1 MMKRIVTKIL
11 VLICIL
17 LLSGCSPVNTDGG
30 LNPDTY
36 ESAAAVTEGIRGID
50 LKLYGHM
57 AFSGTG
63 NGILYVNTTVSS
75 MNPPDQTEPVLLCA
89 QAGCTH
95 SDETCKAYIGN
106 ADYFL
111 SYHNVWYY
119 TVSESDNRLTLHSYD
134 YKNGKRS
141 VLHTWEGS
149 EQDSIA
155 VDNMLAD
162 HNRLYVSLYT
172 ASYSPEENTYYGK
185 SKTDCIDLDQNTC
198 VTVLESDEKEKM
210 FEYCHNGKVLYT
222 YTYLNGELPDYVE
235 WIEQGRSEEE
245 YSELLDRIFTSE
257 LRILDTETS
266 TDSLL
271 GSGIATTGIKQFEK
285 EKFAWHDGK
294 TVYVYDIEKQ
304 NVVSLD
310 VEGIAGVRIFDGNVI
325 YTTRA
330 EDGTFRVYAAG
341 TDLLHEGKRIGSED
355 SSDRVPFSIKYE
367 TGNGFF
373 GIYND
378 ALCWIKKTDYYQGR
392 FENSVHMGN
401 IG

>member
-1 MMKRIVTKIL
+1 MMERIATKIM

-17 LLSGCSPVNTDGG
+17 LLSGCSPANTDAG
-30 LNPDTY
+30 LSPDKY

-63 NGILYVNTTVSS
+63 DGILYVNTTVSS

-119 TVSESDNRLTLHSYD
+119 TVSESNNRLTLHSYD

-198 VTVLESDEKEKM
+198 VTVLESDEKEKV

-235 WIEQGRSEEE
+235 WIEQGKSEEE

-330 EDGTFRVYAAG
+330 EDGTFKVYAAG
-341 TDLLHEGKRIGSED
+341 TDLLQEGKRIGSED
-355 SSDRVPFSIKYE
+355 SSDRVSFSIKYE
-367 TGNGFF
+367 TENGFF

-378 ALCWIKKTDYYQGR
+378 AFYWIRKADFYSGR
-392 FENSVHMGN
+392 FESSIELGN
-401 IG
+401 I